1 MQPHVAE
8 QPGRAAA
15 VPPRSRSRRRRRSE
29 AETDLLDPPATR
41 GGIPSN
47 PNPNP
52 DVRARVRRRVGDT
65 ENAHANAHA
74 NATPDELDATLRTL
88 QTEMSSLEEA
98 AGTRPARL
106 QNIAH

>member
-1 MQPHVAE
+1 
-8 QPGRAAA
+8 
-15 VPPRSRSRRRRRSE
+15 
-29 AETDLLDPPATR
+29 
-41 GGIPSN
+41 
-47 PNPNP
+47 
-52 DVRARVRRRVGDT
+52 VGDT